1 MGEESPDVGWVT
13 QPDTRGTFDILCS
26 CLFTIFVCCWTIV
39 HPNMAIPRASTA
51 QRLLDKTICLLIAV
65 FAPEVIVFIS
75 WSEYTLARQLTARYG
90 SETRI
95 SGQWTMT
102 HSFFAGM
109 GGFTMASSPNSGDS
123 NWENGWLSPD
133 TILTLVKDGLLDAG
147 DLPHKAAIED
157 KGKADALVKAVAV
170 LQALWLLAQCI
181 ARAAQ
186 HLPITTVEIATLAY
200 IPCAVLISVFWWNKP
215 MDVNEP
221 IALRLQ
227 PVPVELRGM
236 FDDDQT
242 TGKQAQA
249 NANSVATYTYQKYP
263 LASVAANAVLSVLDH
278 INIWGLLTVFF
289 CLLFGGLHCLAWN
302 FHFPTP
308 IERLLWRICSIVV
321 SVSIPVAWLTSLGVS
336 FVLKRLFPH
345 IWYNHVRAENYFH
358 QSPGQLSVRGLAGL
372 SSSDSCVWLD
382 AVCVGEAVSHRRD
395 VFKSALTAQGGVC
408 DS

>member
-1 MGEESPDVGWVT
+1 MGEESPDVGWVA

-242 TGKQAQA
+242 AGKQAQA
-249 NANSVATYTYQKYP
+249 NANSVAT
-263 LASVAANAVLSVLDH
+263 
-278 INIWGLLTVFF
+278 
-289 CLLFGGLHCLAWN
+289 
-302 FHFPTP
+302 
-308 IERLLWRICSIVV
+308 
-321 SVSIPVAWLTSLGVS
+321 
-336 FVLKRLFPH
+336 
-345 IWYNHVRAENYFH
+345 
-358 QSPGQLSVRGLAGL
+358 
-372 SSSDSCVWLD
+372 
-382 AVCVGEAVSHRRD
+382 
-395 VFKSALTAQGGVC
+395 
-408 DS
+408 